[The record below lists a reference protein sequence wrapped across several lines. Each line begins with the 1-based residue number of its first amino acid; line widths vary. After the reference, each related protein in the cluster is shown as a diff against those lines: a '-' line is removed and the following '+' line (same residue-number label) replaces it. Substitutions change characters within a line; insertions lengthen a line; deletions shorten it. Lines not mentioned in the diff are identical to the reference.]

1 MTTTGGNNEMARPHA
16 GYPSLVAMASFF
28 ARSKGLQS
36 KRAVANSFARA
47 PGLRGGVAADF
58 PFVLAESTSTLN
70 TGCDRRAPLLLGK
83 IQNLRMRAVEFIIA
97 FSFQEKSSVSGDK
110 LARRGV
116 CEVSRSAGKS
126 AKAA

>member
-16 GYPSLVAMASFF
+16 GYPSLLAMASFF

-47 PGLRGGVAADF
+47 PGLRGGVGVAADF

-70 TGCDRRAPLLLGK
+70 TGCDPREHPLLLGK
-83 IQNLRMRAVEFIIA
+83 IQNLRLACRGIHHRILLPGEI
-97 FSFQEKSSVSGDK
+97 FSFW
-110 LARRGV
+110 
-116 CEVSRSAGKS
+116 
-126 AKAA
+126 